1 MPVILAL
8 RLRKENHELEGSL
21 GYKERLC
28 LKKKKW
34 KRKEREA
41 EGRGK
46 GETERERVE
55 E

>member
-28 LKKKKW
+28 LKKKNG
-34 KRKEREA
+34 KERR
-41 EGRGK
+41 GRWRGGEK
-46 GETERERVE
+46 GRQRGRE
-55 E
+55 